1 MSSFN
6 SGPGGD
12 LGGSTITTTNTGS
25 FGLLAISE
33 SAGPA
38 APADGQGGILYAKA
52 DGKIYWIS
60 NELAETDLT
69 AGGGGGGATDL
80 DGLTDVSVSTPS
92 GGQLLVHNGAATFN
106 NVSMSGDATLASG
119 GALTIANNAVTV
131 AKIEDV
137 AANSIL
143 LRNAGSAGDL
153 SEFSVADT
161 QIIIGNGAGFTAA
174 ALSGDA
180 TMSNAGAVTLAN
192 TAVSAGSY
200 TNANITVDAK
210 GRITSASSGTAGG
223 ASKQTWSVPIAG
235 RFRITTTTALI
246 THVSGMGNAQGGD
259 WTLTRSDIGSRSN
272 TSFTTDVGQAYFYYT
287 VGIAPFDCTVQNA
300 TISIGI
306 KNDATFDYVNPPEI
320 RLWKGTY
327 TNNTAATVTWTQLTS
342 SQQFGAGASV
352 ANGVSTINITS
363 FDTSSFSQG
372 DLLSLTFEGDT
383 VLSSGKENQFIFN
396 FTAIED

>member
-1 MSSFN
+1 MGFN
-6 SGPGGD
+6 PGPGGD
-12 LGGSTITTTNTGS
+12 LGSTSVTTTDTGS
-25 FGLLAISE
+25 FGQLAVSE
-33 SAGPA
+33 SVSSPS
-38 APADGQGGILYAKA
+38 APADGDGGILYAKA
-52 DGKIYWIS
+52 DGKLYWVS
-60 NELAETDLT
+60 NEVAETDLT
-69 AGGGGGGATDL
+69 AGGGGGGASDL
-80 DGLTDVSVSTPS
+80 DGLSDVTVLGPS
-92 GGQLLVHNGAATFN
+92 GGEILVHNGAATFN
-106 NVSMSGDATLASG
+106 NVAVSGDATLS
-119 GALTIANNAVTV
+119 
-131 AKIEDV
+131 
-137 AANSIL
+137 S
-143 LRNAGSAGDL
+143 
-153 SEFSVADT
+153 
-161 QIIIGNGAGFTAA
+161 
-174 ALSGDA
+174 
-180 TMSNAGAVTLAN
+180 AGAVTLAN
-192 TAVSAGSY
+192 TTVTAGSY
-200 TNANITVDAK
+200 TNADITVDAK
-210 GRITSASSGTAGG
+210 GRITAAANGSGGTA
-223 ASKQTWSVPIAG
+223 KQTWSVPIAG
-235 RFRITTTTALI
+235 RFRVGSTTLLI
-246 THVSGMGNAQGGD
+246 THNSGMGNAQGGD
-259 WTLTRSDIGSRSN
+259 WTLQRNDIGSRSN